1 MDPFEGEAY
10 HRLST
15 LFLRR
20 GDQDRGE
27 KLLAMFKRIQPVSAD
42 IERFRYILNLYPDDA
57 NAHYNLGVLYGGL
70 GRYAEAGV
78 EYTAALRIN
87 DQDLSA
93 RNNLANVLLRQGRI
107 DEAIHHYEIVLALN
121 PRYAQG
127 FNNLGSAYL
136 MNGDLQQAVQAFSKA
151 LKLAPDNAD
160 THFNLA
166 RLYKSQG
173 LDARAAAEMR
183 IYNQLVQAA
192 KEKENSE

>member
-1 MDPFEGEAY
+1 MQQGRLDEAERLFRQAIDIDPFEAEAY
-10 HRLST
+10 HRLGM

-42 IERFRYILNLYPDDA
+42 IERFRYILNLYPDDT

-78 EYTAALRIN
+78 EYAAALHIN

-127 FNNLGSAYL
+127 FKQSGLGLYDERRFATGRPSFCQGAQASTGQRRYS
-136 MNGDLQQAVQAFSKA
+136 LQSCPSLQK
-151 LKLAPDNAD
+151 P
-160 THFNLA
+160 
-166 RLYKSQG
+166 
-173 LDARAAAEMR
+173 RAGCAGR
-183 IYNQLVQAA
+183 R
-192 KEKENSE
+192 